1 MLILVDR
8 NCYLLFILGIM
19 FLMVVLTCAQKFDI
33 QFSYLSSSNESQD
46 RGLPPGTEHIY
57 LNSEA
62 VKKHIS
68 QLIWLLQ
75 QFIAYLAKKYNMQF
89 SEHIYN
95 YFKWVSENLVFEGSL
110 LCSGRANSGEA
121 EKRGANYVYKESIKG
136 FEGIR

>member
-33 QFSYLSSSNESQD
+33 QFSYLSSSNDSQD

-62 VKKHIS
+62 VNIS
-68 QLIWLLQ
+68 LHIWLLQ
-75 QFIAYLAKKYNMQF
+75 QFIVYLAKKIQ
-89 SEHIYN
+89 HID
-95 YFKWVSENLVFEGSL
+95 F
-110 LCSGRANSGEA
+110 
-121 EKRGANYVYKESIKG
+121 
-136 FEGIR
+136 

>member
-8 NCYLLFILGIM
+8 NCYLLFILGIL

-62 VKKHIS
+62 VKKTYHS
-68 QLIWLLQ
+68 LYG
-75 QFIAYLAKKYNMQF
+75 FYN
-89 SEHIYN
+89 
-95 YFKWVSENLVFEGSL
+95 SL
-110 LCSGRANSGEA
+110 LHIWPKNTTCSFLNTFTTISSGFQRNLPLKVRSFAVGGQIQERQ
-121 EKRGANYVYKESIKG
+121 KREVQILFTKN
-136 FEGIR
+136 R